1 MVLKLRNIENFYY
14 LLGLS
19 QKDEGMKC
27 KIINI
32 LISIYYFILF

>member
-1 MVLKLRNIENFYY
+1 MNWVDAKKLRDFVKT
-14 LLGLS
+14 LS
-19 QKDEGMKC
+19 KGQEMKV